1 MRKRGYIIQFLTEQ
15 KGLGMRK
22 AEIENKKKMM
32 ILKTQAPKRI
42 HGLNFDF
49 DLL

>member
-1 MRKRGYIIQFLTEQ
+1 MRKIGYIIQFLTEKKNWEWEKQ
-15 KGLGMRK
+15 KYKTSERK
-22 AEIENKKKMM
+22 